1 MLDADLVVDA
11 TGAHS
16 KAADWLRQSG
26 LESPE
31 DETVDGLTG
40 YSSRWYRQIDW
51 PSKWWWKVMF
61 LRMITPDHPYLVAFC
76 PTENQRWVLSFV
88 GVNQHYPPGREDEF
102 TTALTT
108 LVSPIVHEMVRR
120 MEPISPVYSSRAT
133 RNRWR
138 HYERL
143 RRPLGGFIAIADAAC
158 SYNPRFA
165 QGMSVA
171 AVCARILERCLI
183 QHGVSS
189 PRLPERFFSAQA
201 RFQATPWLFAAGD
214 DLRFPVTVG
223 KRSWSVRLYNWYRL
237 NASRCPDKR
246 VGARLAEVT
255 QLVRPRSSLFAPQM
269 MSSVALATIHRHIDE
284 LSGRRAPNGTALMPP
299 GVQ

>member
-1 MLDADLVVDA
+1 VEL
-11 TGAHS
+11 
-16 KAADWLRQSG
+16 
-26 LESPE
+26 PE

-40 YSSRWYRQIDW
+40 YSSRWYMQKDW
-51 PSKWWWKVMF
+51 PSEWWWKVMF
-61 LRMITPDHPYLVAFC
+61 LRMMTTDHPYLVALC
-76 PTENQRWVLSFV
+76 PTENHRWVLSYV
-88 GVNQHYPPGREDEF
+88 GVNQQYPPGREDEF

-143 RRPLGGFIAIADAAC
+143 RRPLGRFIAIADAAC
-158 SYNPRFA
+158 AYNPRFA

-171 AVCARILERCLI
+171 AVCAKILERCLI
-183 QHGVSS
+183 QYGGAS

-214 DLRFPVTVG
+214 DLRFRATQG
-223 KRSWSVRLYNWYRL
+223 RRSWSVRLYNWYRL
-237 NASRCPDKR
+237 NASRCPDER

-255 QLVRPRSSLFAPQM
+255 QLVRPRSSLFAPPVV
-269 MSSVALATIHRHIDE
+269 SSVALAALQRRLDQVA
-284 LSGRRAPNGTALMPP
+284 GRRSSNPIALMPP
-299 GVQ
+299 CVH